1 MINKV
6 VVLGSLNVD
15 RILQMDRVPEPGETL
30 ALNNQG
36 MAGGGKGAN
45 QAIAAARSG
54 AQTSFIGRVGADENG
69 KFMLQQLVNSG
80 VTTDLV
86 AVDEEAG
93 TGQAFVMVE
102 KSGENRILIY
112 GGANAQLSEADVK
125 KAQAQIASADLMVA
139 QLETPVA
146 TTQYAFRMAKEL
158 GVKTILNPAPAVAE
172 LPTELLENTD
182 VITPNETEVEIL
194 TGVAVVDEA
203 AMLKAAQRLHELG
216 VATVI
221 ITLGSKGV
229 FYDDGKQHGIVPAF
243 KVRAVDTTAA
253 GDTFLGALSS
263 QLNPDL
269 SNLKDAIEYGNK
281 ASTLAVQKMGAQPS
295 IPTREEVQE
304 K

>member
-1 MINKV
+1 MTNKV

-30 ALNNQG
+30 ALNNQD

-80 VTTDLV
+80 VTTNLV
-86 AVDEEAG
+86 AVDEDAG

-112 GGANAQLSEADVK
+112 GGANAQLSATDVK
-125 KAQAQIASADLMVA
+125 KAQTQIAAADLMVA
-139 QLETPVA
+139 QLETPVE
-146 TTQYAFRMAKEL
+146 TTQFAFQMAKEL
-158 GVKTILNPAPAVAE
+158 GVKTILNPTPAVAK
-172 LPTELLENTD
+172 LPAELLKNTD

-194 TGVAVVDEA
+194 TGIAVTDEA
-203 AMLKAAQRLHELG
+203 AMLKAAQRLHDLG

-229 FYDDGKQHGIVPAF
+229 FYDDGAQHGIVPAF
-243 KVRAVDTTAA
+243 KVQAVDTTAA

-263 QLNPDL
+263 ELNPDL
-269 SNLKDAIEYGNK
+269 SNLKTAIEYGNK
-281 ASTLAVQKMGAQPS
+281 ASSLAVQKMGAQPS
-295 IPTREEVQE
+295 IPTR
-304 K
+304 KDILK

>member
-1 MINKV
+1 MTNKV

-30 ALNNQG
+30 ALNNQD

-86 AVDEEAG
+86 AVDEDAG

-112 GGANAQLSEADVK
+112 GGANAQLSATDVK
-125 KAQAQIASADLMVA
+125 KAQTQIAAADLMVA
-139 QLETPVA
+139 QLETPVE
-146 TTQYAFRMAKEL
+146 TTQFAFQMAKEL
-158 GVKTILNPAPAVAE
+158 GVKTILNPAPAVAK
-172 LPTELLENTD
+172 LPAELLKNTD

-194 TGVAVVDEA
+194 TGISVTDEA
-203 AMLKAAQRLHELG
+203 AMLKAAQRLHDLG

-229 FYDDGKQHGIVPAF
+229 FYDDGVQHGIVPAF
-243 KVRAVDTTAA
+243 KVWAVDTTAA

-263 QLNPDL
+263 ELNPDL
-269 SNLKDAIEYGNK
+269 SNLKTAIEYGNK
-281 ASTLAVQKMGAQPS
+281 ASSLAVQKMGAQPS
-295 IPTREEVQE
+295 IPTR
-304 K
+304 KDILK

>member
-1 MINKV
+1 MTNKV

-30 ALNNQG
+30 ALNNQD

-86 AVDEEAG
+86 AVDEDAG

-112 GGANAQLSEADVK
+112 GGANAQLSATDVK
-125 KAQAQIASADLMVA
+125 KAQTQIAAADLMVA
-139 QLETPVA
+139 QLETPVE
-146 TTQYAFRMAKEL
+146 TTQFAFQMAKEL
-158 GVKTILNPAPAVAE
+158 GVKTILNPALAVAK
-172 LPTELLENTD
+172 LPAELLKNTD

-194 TGVAVVDEA
+194 TGIAVTDEA
-203 AMLKAAQRLHELG
+203 AMLKAAQRLHDLG

-229 FYDDGKQHGIVPAF
+229 FYDDGAQHGIVPAF
-243 KVRAVDTTAA
+243 KVQAVDTTAA

-263 QLNPDL
+263 ELNPDL
-269 SNLKDAIEYGNK
+269 SNLKTAIEYGNK
-281 ASTLAVQKMGAQPS
+281 ASSLAVQKMGAQPS
-295 IPTREEVQE
+295 IPTR
-304 K
+304 KDILK

>member
-1 MINKV
+1 MTNKV

-15 RILQMDRVPEPGETL
+15 RILQMDQVPEPGETL
-30 ALNNQG
+30 ALNNQD

-80 VTTDLV
+80 VTTNLV
-86 AVDEEAG
+86 AVDEDAG

-112 GGANAQLSEADVK
+112 GGANAQLSATDVK
-125 KAQAQIASADLMVA
+125 KAQTQIAAADLMVA
-139 QLETPVA
+139 QLETPVE
-146 TTQYAFRMAKEL
+146 TTQFAFQMAKEL
-158 GVKTILNPAPAVAE
+158 GVKTILNPAPAVAK
-172 LPTELLENTD
+172 LPAELLKNTD

-194 TGVAVVDEA
+194 TGIAVTDEA
-203 AMLKAAQRLHELG
+203 AMLKAAQRLHDLG

-229 FYDDGKQHGIVPAF
+229 FYDDGAQHGIVPAF
-243 KVRAVDTTAA
+243 KVQAVDTTAA

-263 QLNPDL
+263 ELNPDL
-269 SNLKDAIEYGNK
+269 SNLKTAIEYGNK
-281 ASTLAVQKMGAQPS
+281 ASSLAVQKMGAQPS
-295 IPTREEVQE
+295 IPTR
-304 K
+304 KDILK

>member
-1 MINKV
+1 MTNKV

-30 ALNNQG
+30 ALNNQD

-54 AQTSFIGRVGADENG
+54 AQTSFIGRVGADKNG

-86 AVDEEAG
+86 AVDEDAG

-112 GGANAQLSEADVK
+112 GGANAQLSAADVK
-125 KAQAQIASADLMVA
+125 KAQAQIAAADLMVA
-139 QLETPVA
+139 QLETPVE
-146 TTQYAFRMAKEL
+146 TTQFAFQMAKEL
-158 GVKTILNPAPAVAE
+158 GVKTILNPAPAVAK
-172 LPTELLENTD
+172 LPAELLKNTD

-194 TGVAVVDEA
+194 TGIAVTDEA
-203 AMLKAAQRLHELG
+203 AMLKAAQRLHDLG

-229 FYDDGKQHGIVPAF
+229 FYDDGVQHGIVPAF
-243 KVRAVDTTAA
+243 KVQAVDTTAA

-263 QLNPDL
+263 ELNPDL
-269 SNLKDAIEYGNK
+269 SNLKTAIGYGNK
-281 ASTLAVQKMGAQPS
+281 ASSLAVQKMGAQPS
-295 IPTREEVQE
+295 IPTR
-304 K
+304 KDILK

>member
-1 MINKV
+1 MTNKV

-30 ALNNQG
+30 ALNNQD

-86 AVDEEAG
+86 AVDEDAG

-112 GGANAQLSEADVK
+112 GGANAQLSATDVK
-125 KAQAQIASADLMVA
+125 KAQTQIAAADLMVA
-139 QLETPVA
+139 QLETPVE
-146 TTQYAFRMAKEL
+146 TTQFAFQMAKEL
-158 GVKTILNPAPAVAE
+158 GVKTILNPAPAVAK
-172 LPTELLENTD
+172 LPAELLKNTD

-194 TGVAVVDEA
+194 TGIAVTDEA
-203 AMLKAAQRLHELG
+203 AMLKAAQRLHDLG

-229 FYDDGKQHGIVPAF
+229 FYDYGVQHGIVPAF
-243 KVRAVDTTAA
+243 KVWAVDTTAA

-263 QLNPDL
+263 ELNPDL
-269 SNLKDAIEYGNK
+269 SNLKTAIEYGNK
-281 ASTLAVQKMGAQPS
+281 ASSLAVQKMGAQPS
-295 IPTREEVQE
+295 IPTR
-304 K
+304 KDILK

>member
-1 MINKV
+1 MTNKV

-30 ALNNQG
+30 ALNNQD

-86 AVDEEAG
+86 AVDEDAG

-112 GGANAQLSEADVK
+112 GGANAQLSATDVK
-125 KAQAQIASADLMVA
+125 KAQTQIAAADLMVA
-139 QLETPVA
+139 QLETPVE
-146 TTQYAFRMAKEL
+146 TTQFAFQMAKEL
-158 GVKTILNPAPAVAE
+158 GVKTILNPAPAVAK
-172 LPTELLENTD
+172 LPAELLKNTD

-194 TGVAVVDEA
+194 TGIAVTDEV
-203 AMLKAAQRLHELG
+203 AMLKAAQRLHDLG

-229 FYDDGKQHGIVPAF
+229 FYDDGVQHGIVPAF
-243 KVRAVDTTAA
+243 KVQAVDTTAA

-263 QLNPDL
+263 ELNPDL
-269 SNLKDAIEYGNK
+269 SNLKTAIEYGNK
-281 ASTLAVQKMGAQPS
+281 ASSLAVQKMGAQPS
-295 IPTREEVQE
+295 IPTR
-304 K
+304 KDILK

>member
-1 MINKV
+1 MTNKV

-30 ALNNQG
+30 ALNNQD

-86 AVDEEAG
+86 AVDEDAG

-112 GGANAQLSEADVK
+112 GGANAQLSATDVK
-125 KAQAQIASADLMVA
+125 KAQTQIAAADLMVA
-139 QLETPVA
+139 QLETPVE
-146 TTQYAFRMAKEL
+146 TTQFAFQMAKEL
-158 GVKTILNPAPAVAE
+158 GVKTILNPAPAVAK
-172 LPTELLENTD
+172 LPAELLKNTD

-194 TGVAVVDEA
+194 TGIAVTDEA
-203 AMLKAAQRLHELG
+203 AMLKAAQRLHGLG

-229 FYDDGKQHGIVPAF
+229 FYDDGVQHGIVPAF
-243 KVRAVDTTAA
+243 KVWAVDTTAA

-263 QLNPDL
+263 ELNPDL
-269 SNLKDAIEYGNK
+269 SNLKTAIEYGNK
-281 ASTLAVQKMGAQPS
+281 ASSLAVQKMGAQPS
-295 IPTREEVQE
+295 IPTR
-304 K
+304 KDILK

>member
-1 MINKV
+1 MTNKV

-30 ALNNQG
+30 ALNNQD
-36 MAGGGKGAN
+36 MAVGGKGAN

-80 VTTDLV
+80 VTTNLV
-86 AVDEEAG
+86 AVDEDAG

-112 GGANAQLSEADVK
+112 GGANAQLSATDVK
-125 KAQAQIASADLMVA
+125 KAQTQIAAADLMVA
-139 QLETPVA
+139 QLETPVE
-146 TTQYAFRMAKEL
+146 TTQFAFQMAKEL
-158 GVKTILNPAPAVAE
+158 GVKTILNPAPAVAK
-172 LPTELLENTD
+172 LPAELLKNTD

-194 TGVAVVDEA
+194 TGIAVTDEA
-203 AMLKAAQRLHELG
+203 AMLKAAQRLHDLG

-229 FYDDGKQHGIVPAF
+229 FYDDGAQHGIVPAF
-243 KVRAVDTTAA
+243 KVQAVDTTAA

-263 QLNPDL
+263 ELNPDL
-269 SNLKDAIEYGNK
+269 SNLKTAIEYGNK
-281 ASTLAVQKMGAQPS
+281 ASSLAVQKMGAQPS
-295 IPTREEVQE
+295 IPTR
-304 K
+304 KDILK

>member
-1 MINKV
+1 MTNKV

-15 RILQMDRVPEPGETL
+15 RILQMDRVPEPVETL
-30 ALNNQG
+30 ALNNQD

-86 AVDEEAG
+86 AVDEDAG

-112 GGANAQLSEADVK
+112 GGANAQLSATDVK
-125 KAQAQIASADLMVA
+125 KAQTQIAAADLMVA
-139 QLETPVA
+139 QLETPVE
-146 TTQYAFRMAKEL
+146 TTQFAFQMAKEL
-158 GVKTILNPAPAVAE
+158 GVKTILNPAPAVAK
-172 LPTELLENTD
+172 LPAELLKNTD

-194 TGVAVVDEA
+194 TGIAVTDEA
-203 AMLKAAQRLHELG
+203 AMLKAAQRLHDLG

-229 FYDDGKQHGIVPAF
+229 FYDDGAQHGIVPAF
-243 KVRAVDTTAA
+243 KVQAVDTTAA

-263 QLNPDL
+263 ELNPDL
-269 SNLKDAIEYGNK
+269 SNLKTAIEYGNK
-281 ASTLAVQKMGAQPS
+281 ASSLAVQKMGAQPS
-295 IPTREEVQE
+295 IPTR
-304 K
+304 KDILK

>member
-1 MINKV
+1 MTNKV

-30 ALNNQG
+30 ALNNQD

-86 AVDEEAG
+86 AVDEDAG

-112 GGANAQLSEADVK
+112 GGANAQLSATDVK
-125 KAQAQIASADLMVA
+125 KAQTQIAAADLMVA
-139 QLETPVA
+139 QLETPVE
-146 TTQYAFRMAKEL
+146 TTQFAFQMAKEL
-158 GVKTILNPAPAVAE
+158 GVKTILNPAPAVAK
-172 LPTELLENTD
+172 LPAELLKNTD

-194 TGVAVVDEA
+194 TGIAVTDEA
-203 AMLKAAQRLHELG
+203 AMLKAAQRLHDLG

-229 FYDDGKQHGIVPAF
+229 FYDDGAQHGIVPAF
-243 KVRAVDTTAA
+243 KVWAVDTTAA

-263 QLNPDL
+263 ELNPDL
-269 SNLKDAIEYGNK
+269 SNLKTAIEYGNK
-281 ASTLAVQKMGAQPS
+281 ASSLAVQKMGAQPS
-295 IPTREEVQE
+295 IPTR
-304 K
+304 KDILK

>member
-1 MINKV
+1 MTNKI

-30 ALNNQG
+30 ALNNQD

-86 AVDEEAG
+86 AVDEDAG

-112 GGANAQLSEADVK
+112 GGANAQLSATDVK
-125 KAQAQIASADLMVA
+125 KAQTQIAAADLMVA
-139 QLETPVA
+139 QLETPVE
-146 TTQYAFRMAKEL
+146 TTQFAFQMAKEL
-158 GVKTILNPAPAVAE
+158 GVKTILNPAPAVAK
-172 LPTELLENTD
+172 LPAELLKNTD

-194 TGVAVVDEA
+194 TGIAVTDEA
-203 AMLKAAQRLHELG
+203 AMLKAAQRLHDLG

-229 FYDDGKQHGIVPAF
+229 FYDDGAQHGIVPAF
-243 KVRAVDTTAA
+243 KVQAVDTTAA

-263 QLNPDL
+263 ELNPDL
-269 SNLKDAIEYGNK
+269 SNLKTAIEYGNK
-281 ASTLAVQKMGAQPS
+281 ASSLAVQKMGAQPS
-295 IPTREEVQE
+295 IPTR
-304 K
+304 KDILK

>member
-1 MINKV
+1 MTNKV

-30 ALNNQG
+30 ALNNQD

-86 AVDEEAG
+86 AVDEDAG

-112 GGANAQLSEADVK
+112 GGANAQLSAADVK
-125 KAQAQIASADLMVA
+125 KAQAQIAAADLMVS
-139 QLETPVA
+139 QLETPVE
-146 TTQYAFRMAKEL
+146 TTQFAFQMAKEL
-158 GVKTILNPAPAVAE
+158 GVKTILNPAPAVAK
-172 LPTELLENTD
+172 LPAELLKNTD

-194 TGVAVVDEA
+194 TGIAVTDEA
-203 AMLKAAQRLHELG
+203 AMLKAAQRLHDLG

-229 FYDDGKQHGIVPAF
+229 FYDDGAQHGIVPAF
-243 KVRAVDTTAA
+243 KVQAVDTTAA

-263 QLNPDL
+263 ELNPDL
-269 SNLKDAIEYGNK
+269 SNLKTAIEYGNK
-281 ASTLAVQKMGAQPS
+281 ASSLAVQKMGAQPS
-295 IPTREEVQE
+295 IPTR
-304 K
+304 KDILK

>member
-1 MINKV
+1 MTNKV

-30 ALNNQG
+30 ALNNQD

-86 AVDEEAG
+86 AVDEDAG

-112 GGANAQLSEADVK
+112 GGANAQLSAADVK
-125 KAQAQIASADLMVA
+125 KAQAQIAAADLMVA
-139 QLETPVA
+139 QLETPVE
-146 TTQYAFRMAKEL
+146 TTQFAFQMAKEL
-158 GVKTILNPAPAVAE
+158 GVKTILNPAPAVAK
-172 LPTELLENTD
+172 LPAELLKNTD

-194 TGVAVVDEA
+194 TGIAVTDEA
-203 AMLKAAQRLHELG
+203 AMLKAAQRLHDLG

-229 FYDDGKQHGIVPAF
+229 FYDDGVQHGIVPAL
-243 KVRAVDTTAA
+243 KVQAVDTTAA

-263 QLNPDL
+263 ELNPDL
-269 SNLKDAIEYGNK
+269 SNLKTAIEYGNK
-281 ASTLAVQKMGAQPS
+281 ASSLAVQKMGAQPS
-295 IPTREEVQE
+295 IPTR
-304 K
+304 KDILK

>member
-1 MINKV
+1 MTNKV

-30 ALNNQG
+30 ALNNQD

-86 AVDEEAG
+86 AVDEDAG

-112 GGANAQLSEADVK
+112 GGANAQLSAADVK
-125 KAQAQIASADLMVA
+125 KAQAQIAAADLMVA
-139 QLETPVA
+139 QLETPVE
-146 TTQYAFRMAKEL
+146 TTQFAFQMAKEL
-158 GVKTILNPAPAVAE
+158 GVKTILNPAPAVAK
-172 LPTELLENTD
+172 LPAELLKNTD

-194 TGVAVVDEA
+194 TGIAVTDEA
-203 AMLKAAQRLHELG
+203 AMLKAAQRLHDLG

-229 FYDDGKQHGIVPAF
+229 FYDDGAQHGIVPAF
-243 KVRAVDTTAA
+243 KVQAVDTTAA

-263 QLNPDL
+263 ELIPDL
-269 SNLKDAIEYGNK
+269 SNLKTAIEYGNK
-281 ASTLAVQKMGAQPS
+281 ASSLAVQKMGAQPS
-295 IPTREEVQE
+295 IPTR
-304 K
+304 KDILK

>member
-1 MINKV
+1 MTNKV

-30 ALNNQG
+30 ALNNQDK
-36 MAGGGKGAN
+36 AGGGKGAN

-86 AVDEEAG
+86 AVDEDAG

-112 GGANAQLSEADVK
+112 GGANAQLSAADVK
-125 KAQAQIASADLMVA
+125 KAQAQIAAADLMVA
-139 QLETPVA
+139 QLETPVE
-146 TTQYAFRMAKEL
+146 TTQFAFQMAKEL
-158 GVKTILNPAPAVAE
+158 GVKTILNPAPAVAK
-172 LPTELLENTD
+172 LPAELLKNTD

-194 TGVAVVDEA
+194 TGIAVTDEA
-203 AMLKAAQRLHELG
+203 AMLKAAQRLHDLG

-221 ITLGSKGV
+221 ITLGNKGV
-229 FYDDGKQHGIVPAF
+229 FYDDGAQHGIVPAF
-243 KVRAVDTTAA
+243 KVQTVDTTAA

-263 QLNPDL
+263 ELNPDL
-269 SNLKDAIEYGNK
+269 SNLKTAIEYGNK
-281 ASTLAVQKMGAQPS
+281 ASSLAVQKMGAQPS
-295 IPTREEVQE
+295 IPTR
-304 K
+304 KDILK

>member
-1 MINKV
+1 MTNKV

-30 ALNNQG
+30 ALNNQD

-86 AVDEEAG
+86 AVDEDAG

-112 GGANAQLSEADVK
+112 GGANAQLSATDVK
-125 KAQAQIASADLMVA
+125 KAQTQIAAADLMVA
-139 QLETPVA
+139 QLETPVE
-146 TTQYAFRMAKEL
+146 TTQFAFQMAKEL
-158 GVKTILNPAPAVAE
+158 GVKTILNPAPAVAK
-172 LPTELLENTD
+172 LPAELLKNTD

-194 TGVAVVDEA
+194 TGIAVTDEA
-203 AMLKAAQRLHELG
+203 AMLKAAQRLHDLG
-216 VATVI
+216 VTTVI

-229 FYDDGKQHGIVPAF
+229 FYDDGAQHGIVPAF
-243 KVRAVDTTAA
+243 KVQAVDTTAA

-263 QLNPDL
+263 ELNPDL
-269 SNLKDAIEYGNK
+269 SNLKTAIEYGNK
-281 ASTLAVQKMGAQPS
+281 ASSLAVQKMGAQPS
-295 IPTREEVQE
+295 IPTR
-304 K
+304 KDILK

>member
-1 MINKV
+1 MTNKV

-30 ALNNQG
+30 ALNNQD

-80 VTTDLV
+80 VTTNLV
-86 AVDEEAG
+86 AVDEDAG

-112 GGANAQLSEADVK
+112 GGANAQLSATDVK
-125 KAQAQIASADLMVA
+125 KAQTQIAAADLMVA
-139 QLETPVA
+139 QLETPVE
-146 TTQYAFRMAKEL
+146 TTQFAFQMAKEL
-158 GVKTILNPAPAVAE
+158 GVKTILNPAPAVAK
-172 LPTELLENTD
+172 LPAELLKNTD

-194 TGVAVVDEA
+194 TGIAVTDEA
-203 AMLKAAQRLHELG
+203 AMLKAAQRLHDLG

-229 FYDDGKQHGIVPAF
+229 FYDDGAQHGIVPAF
-243 KVRAVDTTAA
+243 KVQAVDTAAA

-263 QLNPDL
+263 ELNPDL
-269 SNLKDAIEYGNK
+269 SNLKTAIEYGNK
-281 ASTLAVQKMGAQPS
+281 ASSLAVQKMGAQPS
-295 IPTREEVQE
+295 IPTR
-304 K
+304 KDILK

>member
-1 MINKV
+1 MTNKV

-30 ALNNQG
+30 ALNNQD

-86 AVDEEAG
+86 AVDEDAG

-112 GGANAQLSEADVK
+112 GGANAQLSATDVK
-125 KAQAQIASADLMVA
+125 KAQTQIAAADLMVA
-139 QLETPVA
+139 QLETPVE
-146 TTQYAFRMAKEL
+146 TTQFAFQMAKEL
-158 GVKTILNPAPAVAE
+158 GVKTILNPAPAVAK
-172 LPTELLENTD
+172 LPAELLKNTD

-194 TGVAVVDEA
+194 TGIAVTDEA
-203 AMLKAAQRLHELG
+203 AMLKAAQRLHDLG

-229 FYDDGKQHGIVPAF
+229 FYDHGVQHGIVPAF

-263 QLNPDL
+263 ELNPDL
-269 SNLKDAIEYGNK
+269 SNLKTAIEYGNK
-281 ASTLAVQKMGAQPS
+281 ASSLAVQKMGAQPS
-295 IPTREEVQE
+295 IPTR
-304 K
+304 KDILK

>member
-1 MINKV
+1 MTNKV

-30 ALNNQG
+30 ALNNQD

-80 VTTDLV
+80 VTTNLV
-86 AVDEEAG
+86 AVDEDAG

-112 GGANAQLSEADVK
+112 GGANAQLSATDVK
-125 KAQAQIASADLMVA
+125 KAQTQIAAADLMVA
-139 QLETPVA
+139 QLETPVE
-146 TTQYAFRMAKEL
+146 TTQFAFQMAKEL
-158 GVKTILNPAPAVAE
+158 GVKTILNPAPAVAK
-172 LPTELLENTD
+172 LPAELLKNTD

-194 TGVAVVDEA
+194 TGIAVTDEA
-203 AMLKAAQRLHELG
+203 AMLKAAQRLHDLG

-229 FYDDGKQHGIVPAF
+229 FYDDGAQHGIVPAF
-243 KVRAVDTTAA
+243 KVQAVDTTAA

-263 QLNPDL
+263 ELNPDL
-269 SNLKDAIEYGNK
+269 SNLKTAIEYGNK
-281 ASTLAVQKMGAQPS
+281 ASSLAVQKMGAQSS
-295 IPTREEVQE
+295 IPTR
-304 K
+304 KDILK

>member
-1 MINKV
+1 MTNKV

-30 ALNNQG
+30 ALNNQD

-86 AVDEEAG
+86 AVDEDAG

-112 GGANAQLSEADVK
+112 GGANAQLSATDVK
-125 KAQAQIASADLMVA
+125 KAQTQIAAADLMVA
-139 QLETPVA
+139 QLETPVE
-146 TTQYAFRMAKEL
+146 TTQFAFQMAKEL
-158 GVKTILNPAPAVAE
+158 GVKTILNPAPAVAK
-172 LPTELLENTD
+172 LPAELLKNTD

-194 TGVAVVDEA
+194 TGIAVTDEA
-203 AMLKAAQRLHELG
+203 AMLKAAQRLHDLG

-229 FYDDGKQHGIVPAF
+229 FYDDGAQHGIVPAF
-243 KVRAVDTTAA
+243 KVQAVDTTAA

-263 QLNPDL
+263 ELNPDL
-269 SNLKDAIEYGNK
+269 SNLKTAIE
-281 ASTLAVQKMGAQPS
+281 
-295 IPTREEVQE
+295 
-304 K
+304 

>member
-1 MINKV
+1 MTNKV

-30 ALNNQG
+30 ALNNQD

-86 AVDEEAG
+86 AVDEDAG

-112 GGANAQLSEADVK
+112 GGANAQLSATDVK
-125 KAQAQIASADLMVA
+125 KAQTQIAAADLMVA
-139 QLETPVA
+139 QLETPVE
-146 TTQYAFRMAKEL
+146 TTQFAFQMAKEL
-158 GVKTILNPAPAVAE
+158 GVKTILNPAPAVAK
-172 LPTELLENTD
+172 LPAELLKNTD

-194 TGVAVVDEA
+194 TGIAVTDEA
-203 AMLKAAQRLHELG
+203 AMLKAAQRLHDLG

-229 FYDDGKQHGIVPAF
+229 FYDDGVQHGIVPAF
-243 KVRAVDTTAA
+243 KVWAVDTTAA

-263 QLNPDL
+263 ELNPDL
-269 SNLKDAIEYGNK
+269 SNLKTAIEYGNK
-281 ASTLAVQKMGAQPS
+281 ASSLAVQKMGAQPS
-295 IPTREEVQE
+295 IPTR
-304 K
+304 KDILK

>member
-1 MINKV
+1 MTNKV

-15 RILQMDRVPEPGETL
+15 RILQMDRVPEPGEIL
-30 ALNNQG
+30 ALNNQD

-86 AVDEEAG
+86 AVDEDAG

-112 GGANAQLSEADVK
+112 GGANAQLSAADVK
-125 KAQAQIASADLMVA
+125 KAQAQIAAADLMVA
-139 QLETPVA
+139 QLETPVE
-146 TTQYAFRMAKEL
+146 TTQFAFQMAKEL
-158 GVKTILNPAPAVAE
+158 GVKTILNPAPAVAK
-172 LPTELLENTD
+172 LPAELLKNTD

-194 TGVAVVDEA
+194 TGIAVTDEA
-203 AMLKAAQRLHELG
+203 AMLKAAQRLHDLG

-229 FYDDGKQHGIVPAF
+229 FYDDGVQHGIVPAF
-243 KVRAVDTTAA
+243 KVQAVDTTAA

-263 QLNPDL
+263 ELNPDL
-269 SNLKDAIEYGNK
+269 SNLKTAIGYGNK
-281 ASTLAVQKMGAQPS
+281 ASSLAVQKMGAQPS
-295 IPTREEVQE
+295 IPTR
-304 K
+304 KDILK

>member
-1 MINKV
+1 MTNKV

-30 ALNNQG
+30 ALNNQD

-86 AVDEEAG
+86 AVDEDAG

-112 GGANAQLSEADVK
+112 GGANAQLSAADVK
-125 KAQAQIASADLMVA
+125 KAQAQIAAADLMVA
-139 QLETPVA
+139 QLETPVE
-146 TTQYAFRMAKEL
+146 TTQFAFQMAKEL
-158 GVKTILNPAPAVAE
+158 GVKTILNPAPAVAK
-172 LPTELLENTD
+172 LPAELLKNTD

-194 TGVAVVDEA
+194 TGIAVTDEA
-203 AMLKAAQRLHELG
+203 AMLKAAQRLHDLG

-229 FYDDGKQHGIVPAF
+229 FYDDGAQHGIVPAF
-243 KVRAVDTTAA
+243 KVQAVDTTAA

-263 QLNPDL
+263 ELNPDL
-269 SNLKDAIEYGNK
+269 SNLKTAIEYGNK
-281 ASTLAVQKMGAQPS
+281 ASSLAVQKMGAQPS
-295 IPTREEVQE
+295 IPTR
-304 K
+304 KDILK

>member
-1 MINKV
+1 MTNKV

-30 ALNNQG
+30 ALNNQD

-86 AVDEEAG
+86 AVDEDAG

-112 GGANAQLSEADVK
+112 GGANAQLSATDVK
-125 KAQAQIASADLMVA
+125 KAQTQIAAADLMVA
-139 QLETPVA
+139 QLETPVE
-146 TTQYAFRMAKEL
+146 TTQFAFQMAKEL
-158 GVKTILNPAPAVAE
+158 GVKTILNPAPAVAK
-172 LPTELLENTD
+172 LPAELLKNTD

-194 TGVAVVDEA
+194 TGIAVTDEA
-203 AMLKAAQRLHELG
+203 AMLKAAQRLHDLG

-229 FYDDGKQHGIVPAF
+229 FYDDGAQHGIVPAF
-243 KVRAVDTTAA
+243 KVQAVDTTAA

-263 QLNPDL
+263 ELNPNL
-269 SNLKDAIEYGNK
+269 SNLKTAIEYGNK
-281 ASTLAVQKMGAQPS
+281 ASSLAVQKMGAQPS
-295 IPTREEVQE
+295 IPTR
-304 K
+304 KDILK

>member
-1 MINKV
+1 MTNKV

-30 ALNNQG
+30 ALNNQD

-86 AVDEEAG
+86 AVDEDAG

-112 GGANAQLSEADVK
+112 GDANAQLSATDVK
-125 KAQAQIASADLMVA
+125 KAQTQIAAADLMVA
-139 QLETPVA
+139 QLETPVE
-146 TTQYAFRMAKEL
+146 TTQFAFQMAKEL
-158 GVKTILNPAPAVAE
+158 GVKTILNPAPAVAK
-172 LPTELLENTD
+172 LPAELLKNTD

-194 TGVAVVDEA
+194 TGIAVTDEA
-203 AMLKAAQRLHELG
+203 AMLKAAQRLHDLG

-229 FYDDGKQHGIVPAF
+229 FYDDGAQHGIVPAF
-243 KVRAVDTTAA
+243 KVQAVDTTAA

-263 QLNPDL
+263 ELNPDL
-269 SNLKDAIEYGNK
+269 SNLKTAIEYGNK
-281 ASTLAVQKMGAQPS
+281 ASSLAVQKMGAQPS
-295 IPTREEVQE
+295 IPTR
-304 K
+304 KDILK

>member
-1 MINKV
+1 MTNKV

-30 ALNNQG
+30 ALNNQD

-86 AVDEEAG
+86 AVDEDAG

-112 GGANAQLSEADVK
+112 GGANAQLSATDVK
-125 KAQAQIASADLMVA
+125 KAQTQIAAADLMVA
-139 QLETPVA
+139 QLETPVE
-146 TTQYAFRMAKEL
+146 TTQFAFQMAKEL
-158 GVKTILNPAPAVAE
+158 GVKTILNPAPAVAK
-172 LPTELLENTD
+172 LPAELLKNTD

-194 TGVAVVDEA
+194 TGIAVTDEA
-203 AMLKAAQRLHELG
+203 VMLKAAQRLHDLG

-229 FYDDGKQHGIVPAF
+229 FYDDGAQHGIVPAF
-243 KVRAVDTTAA
+243 KVQAVDTTAA

-263 QLNPDL
+263 ELNPDL
-269 SNLKDAIEYGNK
+269 SNLKTAIEYGNK
-281 ASTLAVQKMGAQPS
+281 ASSLAVQKMGAQPS
-295 IPTREEVQE
+295 IPTR
-304 K
+304 KDILK

>member
-1 MINKV
+1 MTNKV

-30 ALNNQG
+30 ALNNQD

-54 AQTSFIGRVGADENG
+54 VQTSFIGRVGADENG

-86 AVDEEAG
+86 AVDEDAG

-112 GGANAQLSEADVK
+112 GGANAQLSAADVK
-125 KAQAQIASADLMVA
+125 KAQAQIAAADLMVA
-139 QLETPVA
+139 QLETPVE
-146 TTQYAFRMAKEL
+146 TTQFAFQMAKEL
-158 GVKTILNPAPAVAE
+158 GVKTILNPAPAVAK
-172 LPTELLENTD
+172 LPAELLKNTD

-194 TGVAVVDEA
+194 TGIAVTDEA
-203 AMLKAAQRLHELG
+203 AMLKAAQRLHDLG

-229 FYDDGKQHGIVPAF
+229 FYDDGVQHGIVPAF
-243 KVRAVDTTAA
+243 KVQAVDTTAA

-263 QLNPDL
+263 ELNPDL
-269 SNLKDAIEYGNK
+269 SNLKTAIGYGNK
-281 ASTLAVQKMGAQPS
+281 ASSLAVQKMGAQPS
-295 IPTREEVQE
+295 IPTR
-304 K
+304 KDILK

>member
-1 MINKV
+1 MTNKV

-30 ALNNQG
+30 ALNNQDK
-36 MAGGGKGAN
+36 AGGGKGAN

-86 AVDEEAG
+86 AVDKDAG

-112 GGANAQLSEADVK
+112 GGANAQLSAADMK
-125 KAQAQIASADLMVA
+125 KAQAQIAAADLMVA
-139 QLETPVA
+139 QLETPVE
-146 TTQYAFRMAKEL
+146 TTQFAFQMAKEL
-158 GVKTILNPAPAVAE
+158 GVKTILNPAPAVAK
-172 LPTELLENTD
+172 LPAELLKNTD

-194 TGVAVVDEA
+194 TGIAVTDEA
-203 AMLKAAQRLHELG
+203 AMLKAAQRLHDLG

-229 FYDDGKQHGIVPAF
+229 FYDDGAQHGIVPAF
-243 KVRAVDTTAA
+243 KVQAVDTTAA

-263 QLNPDL
+263 ELNPDL
-269 SNLKDAIEYGNK
+269 SNLKTAIEYGNK
-281 ASTLAVQKMGAQPS
+281 ASSLAVQKMGAQPS
-295 IPTREEVQE
+295 IPTR
-304 K
+304 KDILK

>member
-1 MINKV
+1 MTNKV

-30 ALNNQG
+30 ALNNQDK
-36 MAGGGKGAN
+36 AGGGKGAN

-54 AQTSFIGRVGADENG
+54 VQTSFIGRVGADENG

-86 AVDEEAG
+86 AVDEDAG

-112 GGANAQLSEADVK
+112 GGANAQLSAADVK
-125 KAQAQIASADLMVA
+125 KAQAQIAAADLMVA
-139 QLETPVA
+139 QLETPVE
-146 TTQYAFRMAKEL
+146 TTQFAFQMAKEL
-158 GVKTILNPAPAVAE
+158 GVKTILNPAPAVAK
-172 LPTELLENTD
+172 LPAELLKNTD

-194 TGVAVVDEA
+194 TGIAVTDEA
-203 AMLKAAQRLHELG
+203 AMLKAAQRLHDLG

-229 FYDDGKQHGIVPAF
+229 FYDDGAQHGIVPAF
-243 KVRAVDTTAA
+243 KVQAVDTTAA

-263 QLNPDL
+263 ELNPDL
-269 SNLKDAIEYGNK
+269 SNLKTAIEYGNK
-281 ASTLAVQKMGAQPS
+281 ASSLAVQKMGAQPS
-295 IPTREEVQE
+295 IPTR
-304 K
+304 KDILK

>member
-1 MINKV
+1 MTNKV

-30 ALNNQG
+30 ALNNQD

-45 QAIAAARSG
+45 QAIASARSG

-86 AVDEEAG
+86 AVDEDAG

-112 GGANAQLSEADVK
+112 GGANAQLSAADVK
-125 KAQAQIASADLMVA
+125 KAQAQIAAADLMVA
-139 QLETPVA
+139 QLETPVE
-146 TTQYAFRMAKEL
+146 TTQFAFQMAKEL
-158 GVKTILNPAPAVAE
+158 GVKTILNPAPAVAK
-172 LPTELLENTD
+172 LPAELLKNTD

-194 TGVAVVDEA
+194 TGIAVTDEA
-203 AMLKAAQRLHELG
+203 AMLKAAQRLHDLG

-229 FYDDGKQHGIVPAF
+229 FYDDGAQHGIVPAF
-243 KVRAVDTTAA
+243 KVQAVDTTAA

-263 QLNPDL
+263 ELNPDL
-269 SNLKDAIEYGNK
+269 SNLKTAIEYGNK
-281 ASTLAVQKMGAQPS
+281 ASSLAVQKMGAQPS
-295 IPTREEVQE
+295 IPTR
-304 K
+304 KDILK

>member
-1 MINKV
+1 MTNKV

-30 ALNNQG
+30 ALNNQD

-86 AVDEEAG
+86 AVDEDAG

-112 GGANAQLSEADVK
+112 GGANAQLSATDVK
-125 KAQAQIASADLMVA
+125 KAQTQIAAADLMVA
-139 QLETPVA
+139 QLETPVE
-146 TTQYAFRMAKEL
+146 TTQFAFQMAKEL
-158 GVKTILNPAPAVAE
+158 GVKTILNPAPAVAK
-172 LPTELLENTD
+172 LPAELLKNTD

-194 TGVAVVDEA
+194 TGIAVTDEA
-203 AMLKAAQRLHELG
+203 AMLKAAQRLHDLG

-229 FYDDGKQHGIVPAF
+229 FYDDGVQHGIVPAF
-243 KVRAVDTTAA
+243 KVQAVDTTAA

-263 QLNPDL
+263 ELNPDL
-269 SNLKDAIEYGNK
+269 SNLKTAIGYGNK
-281 ASTLAVQKMGAQPS
+281 ASSLAVQKMGAQPS
-295 IPTREEVQE
+295 IPTR
-304 K
+304 KDILK

>member
-1 MINKV
+1 MTNKV

-30 ALNNQG
+30 ALNNQD

-86 AVDEEAG
+86 AVDEDAG

-112 GGANAQLSEADVK
+112 GGANAQLSAADVK
-125 KAQAQIASADLMVA
+125 KAQAQIAAADLMVA
-139 QLETPVA
+139 QLETPVE
-146 TTQYAFRMAKEL
+146 TTQFAFQMAKEL
-158 GVKTILNPAPAVAE
+158 GVKTILNPAPAVAK
-172 LPTELLENTD
+172 LPAELLKNTD
-182 VITPNETEVEIL
+182 VMTPNETEVEIL
-194 TGVAVVDEA
+194 TGIAVTDEA
-203 AMLKAAQRLHELG
+203 AMLKAAQRLHDLG

-229 FYDDGKQHGIVPAF
+229 FYDDGVQHGIVPAF
-243 KVRAVDTTAA
+243 KVQAVDTTAA

-263 QLNPDL
+263 ELNPDL
-269 SNLKDAIEYGNK
+269 SNLKTAIEYGNK
-281 ASTLAVQKMGAQPS
+281 ASSLAVQKMGAQPS
-295 IPTREEVQE
+295 IPTR
-304 K
+304 KDILK

>member
-1 MINKV
+1 MTNKV

-30 ALNNQG
+30 ALNNQD

-86 AVDEEAG
+86 AVDEDAG

-112 GGANAQLSEADVK
+112 GGANAQLSATDVK
-125 KAQAQIASADLMVA
+125 KAQAQIAAADLMVA
-139 QLETPVA
+139 QLETPVE
-146 TTQYAFRMAKEL
+146 TTQFAFQMAKEL
-158 GVKTILNPAPAVAE
+158 GVKTILNPAPAVAK
-172 LPTELLENTD
+172 LPAELLKNTD

-194 TGVAVVDEA
+194 TGIAVTDEA
-203 AMLKAAQRLHELG
+203 AMLKAAQRLHDLG

-229 FYDDGKQHGIVPAF
+229 FYDDGAQHGIVPAF
-243 KVRAVDTTAA
+243 KVQAVDTTAA

-263 QLNPDL
+263 ELNPDL
-269 SNLKDAIEYGNK
+269 SNLKTAIEYGNK
-281 ASTLAVQKMGAQPS
+281 ASSLAVQKMGAQPS
-295 IPTREEVQE
+295 IPTR
-304 K
+304 KDILK

>member
-1 MINKV
+1 MTNKV

-30 ALNNQG
+30 ALNNQD

-80 VTTDLV
+80 VTTNLV
-86 AVDEEAG
+86 AVDEDAG

-112 GGANAQLSEADVK
+112 GGANAQLSATDVK
-125 KAQAQIASADLMVA
+125 KAQTQIAAADLMVA
-139 QLETPVA
+139 QLETPVE
-146 TTQYAFRMAKEL
+146 TTQFAFQMAKEL
-158 GVKTILNPAPAVAE
+158 GVKTILNPAPAVAK
-172 LPTELLENTD
+172 LPAELLKNTD
-182 VITPNETEVEIL
+182 VITPNETEIEIL
-194 TGVAVVDEA
+194 TGIAVTDEA
-203 AMLKAAQRLHELG
+203 AMLKAAQRLHDLG

-229 FYDDGKQHGIVPAF
+229 FYDDGAQHGIVPAF
-243 KVRAVDTTAA
+243 KVQAVDTTAA

-263 QLNPDL
+263 ELNPDL
-269 SNLKDAIEYGNK
+269 SNLKTAIEYGNK
-281 ASTLAVQKMGAQPS
+281 ASSLAVQKMGAQPS
-295 IPTREEVQE
+295 IPTR
-304 K
+304 KDILK

>member
-1 MINKV
+1 MTNKV

-30 ALNNQG
+30 ALNNQD

-86 AVDEEAG
+86 AVDEDAG

-112 GGANAQLSEADVK
+112 GGANAQLSATDVK
-125 KAQAQIASADLMVA
+125 KAQTQIAAADLMVA
-139 QLETPVA
+139 QLETPVE
-146 TTQYAFRMAKEL
+146 TTQFAFQMAKEL
-158 GVKTILNPAPAVAE
+158 GVKTILNPAPAVAK
-172 LPTELLENTD
+172 LPAELLKNTD

-194 TGVAVVDEA
+194 TGIAVTDEA
-203 AMLKAAQRLHELG
+203 AMLKAAQRLHDLG

-229 FYDDGKQHGIVPAF
+229 FYDDGAQHGIVPAF
-243 KVRAVDTTAA
+243 KVQAVDTTAA

-263 QLNPDL
+263 ELNPDL
-269 SNLKDAIEYGNK
+269 SNLKTAIEYG
-281 ASTLAVQKMGAQPS
+281 
-295 IPTREEVQE
+295 TRPLR
-304 K
+304 

>member
-1 MINKV
+1 MTNKV

-30 ALNNQG
+30 ALNNQD

-86 AVDEEAG
+86 AVDEDAG

-112 GGANAQLSEADVK
+112 GGANAQLSATDVK
-125 KAQAQIASADLMVA
+125 KAQTQIAAADLMVA
-139 QLETPVA
+139 QLETPVE
-146 TTQYAFRMAKEL
+146 TTQFAFQMAKEL
-158 GVKTILNPAPAVAE
+158 VVKTILNPAPAVAK
-172 LPTELLENTD
+172 LPAELLKNTD

-194 TGVAVVDEA
+194 TGIAVTDEA
-203 AMLKAAQRLHELG
+203 AMLKAAQRLHDLG

-229 FYDDGKQHGIVPAF
+229 FYDDGAQHGIVPAF
-243 KVRAVDTTAA
+243 KVQAVDTTAA

-263 QLNPDL
+263 ELNPDL
-269 SNLKDAIEYGNK
+269 SNLKTAIEYGNK
-281 ASTLAVQKMGAQPS
+281 ASSLAVQKMGAQPS
-295 IPTREEVQE
+295 IPTR
-304 K
+304 KDILK

>member
-1 MINKV
+1 MTNKV

-30 ALNNQG
+30 ALNNQD

-80 VTTDLV
+80 VTTNLV
-86 AVDEEAG
+86 AVDEDAG

-112 GGANAQLSEADVK
+112 GGANAQLSATDVK
-125 KAQAQIASADLMVA
+125 KAQTQIAAADLMVA
-139 QLETPVA
+139 QLETPVE
-146 TTQYAFRMAKEL
+146 TTQFAFQMAKEL
-158 GVKTILNPAPAVAE
+158 GVKTILNPAPAVAK
-172 LPTELLENTD
+172 LPAELLKNTD

-194 TGVAVVDEA
+194 TGIAVTDEA
-203 AMLKAAQRLHELG
+203 AMLKAAQRLHDLG

-229 FYDDGKQHGIVPAF
+229 FYDDGAQHGIVPAF
-243 KVRAVDTTAA
+243 KVQAVDTTAA

-263 QLNPDL
+263 ELNPDL
-269 SNLKDAIEYGNK
+269 SNLKTAIEYGNK
-281 ASTLAVQKMGAQPS
+281 ASSLAVQKMGAQPS
-295 IPTREEVQE
+295 IPTR
-304 K
+304 KDILK